1 MAEKEGAL
9 LFKEKQIKILLALSD
24 KSKGWNLTEVS
35 KAAGATYVHTSKFV
49 SRCEELGIVQVEM
62 HGKIKT
68 LSLTPKG
75 TEIADGISKIVER
88 MSVVSKAE
96 PAQIPPPEKK

>member
-1 MAEKEGAL
+1 M

-49 SRCEELGIVQVEM
+49 TRCEDLGIIQVEM

-75 TEIADGISKIVER
+75 TEISEGISKIIGKMAEQAVELP
-88 MSVVSKAE
+88 E
-96 PAQIPPPEKK
+96 PAPIAKKAD

>member
-49 SRCEELGIVQVEM
+49 TRCEDLGIIQVEM

-68 LSLTPKG
+68 LNLTPKG
-75 TEIADGISKIVER
+75 REIAEGISKIVER
-88 MSVVSKAE
+88 MNVTPVETVQVPE
-96 PAQIPPPEKK
+96 PAEKK

>member
-9 LFKEKQIKILLALSD
+9 LFKEKQIKILLALLD

-49 SRCEELGIVQVEM
+49 ARCEDLGIIQVEM

-68 LSLTPKG
+68 LTLTPKG
-75 TEIADGISKIVER
+75 SEIADSVSKIVEKMR
-88 MSVVSKAE
+88 EVIVAETEDVV
-96 PAQIPPPEKK
+96 PPEKK